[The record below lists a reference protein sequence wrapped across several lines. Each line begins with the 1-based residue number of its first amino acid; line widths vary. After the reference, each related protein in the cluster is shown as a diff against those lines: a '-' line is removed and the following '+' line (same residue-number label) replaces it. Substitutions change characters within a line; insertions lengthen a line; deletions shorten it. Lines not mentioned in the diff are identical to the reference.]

1 MKVGSVV
8 DLRGLAWLC
17 RGCEEQGPQEG
28 GVEGRCLNA
37 AIRFAMVL
45 CFFFYWVS

>member
-1 MKVGSVV
+1 MWLIFV
-8 DLRGLAWLC
+8 AWL
-17 RGCEEQGPQEG
+17 GCAGVEEQGTQEG